1 MLIYLNHCHTQAGL
15 VFFPFKMIEYLKTIV
30 SLGLICVFDTLG
42 NSIRYL
48 CFSGKGDRKFSSSAF
63 YIQQADNLEHT
74 TLSFSQDVESY
85 DSDSS
90 TIFFATNTYH
100 YPNTDTNSTS
110 ENLCKLWLT
119 DILNTLAPFLQE
131 RKTNFKTVIFS
142 FCKEKA
148 DDSRYGYTTYQLN
161 DLVII
166 TFNMTKLKSKD
177 LFCNVAIHEIVHM
190 LTPFEGHGNNFYHTY
205 ICVLRILSTSL
216 RNVTLFPA
224 STFLSP
230 SL

>member
-1 MLIYLNHCHTQAGL
+1 MFLIRSETVLDIFVLAEKGIGNFLRLLSIFSKLTIWNMLLYRLVRMLNLMTRTL
-15 VFFPFKMIEYLKTIV
+15 LPF
-30 SLGLICVFDTLG
+30 
-42 NSIRYL
+42 
-48 CFSGKGDRKFSSSAF
+48 
-63 YIQQADNLEHT
+63 
-74 TLSFSQDVESY
+74 
-85 DSDSS
+85 
-90 TIFFATNTYH
+90 FFATNTYH

-110 ENLCKLWLT
+110 ENLCKFWLT

-190 LTPFEGHGNNFYHTY
+190 LTPFEGYGNNFYHTY

>member
-1 MLIYLNHCHTQAGL
+1 MFLIRSGIVLDIFVLAEKGIGNFLRLLSIFSKLTIWNMLLYRLVRMLNLMTRTL
-15 VFFPFKMIEYLKTIV
+15 LPF
-30 SLGLICVFDTLG
+30 
-42 NSIRYL
+42 
-48 CFSGKGDRKFSSSAF
+48 
-63 YIQQADNLEHT
+63 
-74 TLSFSQDVESY
+74 
-85 DSDSS
+85 
-90 TIFFATNTYH
+90 FFATNTYH

-119 DILNTLAPFLQE
+119 DILNILAPFLQE